1 MEQKTKAQLQC
12 YHCGEAVTGQPVSY
26 DDKSFCCAGC
36 KTVYQVLNQHGLC
49 DYYSQGDRPG
59 INQRVEVRRDKFA
72 FLENETIRQQLI
84 RFADDQQTQ
93 AVFYLPQMHCAS
105 CLWLLEHLQKLD
117 AGIHYSR
124 VDFPRKEVTV
134 TFNEQQVSLRA
145 VAELLTSIGY
155 EPHISLNNLEQKPR
169 NLFNRKRLYKLGVA
183 GFCFSN
189 IMMLS
194 FPEYFGLEGMR
205 KQYDLTPVFRY
216 LNLALS
222 LPVLFYSASEFF
234 QSGWA
239 GLRNRFL
246 NIDAPIALAILI
258 TFGRSVYEIVTGA
271 GAGYLDSMSG
281 IVFFMLI
288 GRFLQDR
295 TQQSLSFDR
304 DYTSY
309 FPIAVNKL
317 VEGKEVPTP
326 LPELRNG
333 DSVVIHSQEIIPA
346 DGILVRGDAAIDYSF
361 VTGESVP
368 VEKKISE
375 IIYAGG
381 RQVGGKIELLL
392 VKDVSQ
398 SYLTNLWNK
407 ESMRSEDSN
416 TDSWVHPAA
425 RYFTAILFTITAI
438 AAVYWSINNPGKLWP
453 AVTAALIVACPCSLL
468 LSHTFTNGHVMRA
481 FDRAGFYIRNASVI
495 ERMTRI
501 THVVFDKTGTLTDG
515 HQFDVIAKGDT
526 IDETTSATLAAI
538 AAQSNHPLSKAIN
551 QYLQRPQVLEVE
563 ALKEHPGRG
572 VEAWVNDRHVR
583 FGSPSFVWGEDHF
596 NQDATVVAWSID
608 KQWNGF
614 FLLKNHYRKGL
625 AGMIGKLHR
634 RFSVSV
640 LSGDNAGEKENIY
653 QVVKQPFK
661 VLFNQAPA
669 DKLAFIESMQ
679 KNDENVLMVG
689 DGLNDAG
696 ALKVA
701 KVGIAVTDDIN
712 NFSPGCDAILEAARL
727 PNLHQYL
734 WMARRSKQ
742 VVIASFILS
751 ILYNV
756 VGLSFALQALLS
768 PLVAAILMPSSSI
781 SIIVL
786 TWLGIE
792 SGRHRLRVRKVSNN
806 RKQ

>member
-1 MEQKTKAQLQC
+1 MEQKTTAQLQC
-12 YHCGEAVTGQPVSY
+12 YHCGEAVTGPPIAY

-49 DYYSQGDRPG
+49 EYYAQGDAPG
-59 INQRVEVRRDKFA
+59 INQRVAVRKDKFA
-72 FLENETIRQQLI
+72 FLENDTIRQQLI
-84 RFADDQQTQ
+84 RFADAAQTQ

-105 CLWLLEHLQKLD
+105 CLWLLEHLQKLNP
-117 AGIHYSR
+117 GIHYSR

-134 TFNEQQVSLRA
+134 TFNEQQASLRA

-189 IMMLS
+189 IMLLS

-205 KQYDLTPVFRY
+205 EQYDLTPVFRY
-216 LNLALS
+216 LNLLLS

-258 TFGRSVYEIVTGA
+258 TFGRSVYEIVSGT

-317 VEGKEVPTP
+317 VEGKEIPTP
-326 LPELRNG
+326 LPDLHNG

-346 DGILVRGDAAIDYSF
+346 DGILVRGEAAIDYSF
-361 VTGESVP
+361 VTGESIP

-425 RYFTAILFTITAI
+425 RYFTAVLFTLTAI
-438 AAVYWSINNPGKLWP
+438 AAVYWFINDPTKLWP

-468 LSHTFTNGHVMRA
+468 LSHSFTNGHVMRA
-481 FDRAGFYIRNASVI
+481 FDRAGLYIRNASVI

-515 HQFDVIAKGDT
+515 QQFDVTAKGDT
-526 IDETTSATLAAI
+526 IDEQVEAILAAVS
-538 AAQSNHPLSKAIN
+538 AQSHHPLSKAIHH
-551 QYLQRPQVLEVE
+551 YLDCPSHLPIE
-563 ALKEHPGRG
+563 AMKEYPGKG
-572 VEAWVNDRHVR
+572 IEAWVNDRHVR
-583 FGSPSFVWGEDHF
+583 FGSPAFVWGEDHF
-596 NQDATVVAWSID
+596 NQDTTVVAWSID
-608 KQWNGF
+608 KQTNGL

-625 AGMIGKLHR
+625 TGMLTRLRR
-634 RFSVSV
+634 RFNISV
-640 LSGDNAGEKENIY
+640 LSGDNDAEQGNIY
-653 QVVKQPFK
+653 QMVKQPAK

-669 DKLAFIESMQ
+669 DKLAFIESLQ
-679 KNDENVLMVG
+679 QSGEEVLMVG

-701 KVGIAVTDDIN
+701 RVGIAVTDDIN

-727 PNLHQYL
+727 KSLHQYL

-742 VVIASFILS
+742 VVIASFVLS
-751 ILYNV
+751 ILYNI
-756 VGLSFALQALLS
+756 VGLSFAFQGLLS

-792 SGRHRLRVRKVSNN
+792 SGRRRLKDTGPVNSRKE
-806 RKQ
+806 